1 MKVGILFS
9 GGKDSTYAAY
19 IAKKQ
24 GHELTCLI
32 TMMPESSESYLF
44 HYPNIAWTD
53 LQSKALGVPLV
64 KTKLKT
70 VGESEVHELAN
81 AIKKAKEKHFFEGI
95 VTGGLASRYQKD
107 RIEKVCNDAG
117 LKALSP
123 SWMMD
128 PEEYMLNI
136 IKSGFKVMIVGVAAE
151 GFDINWLGR
160 IINEEMIDELKKLN
174 RRFEI
179 NINFEGGEAE
189 TYTLD
194 SPIFKKRIEVEKTK
208 KHWFK
213 DYGFLEIKAAR
224 LVKKALNAQ
233 KS

>member
-1 MKVGILFS
+1 MKVGILYS

-19 IAKKQ
+19 IAKQQ

-32 TMMPESSESYLF
+32 TMIPESSESYLF
-44 HYPNIAWTD
+44 HYPNIDWTD
-53 LQSKALGVPLV
+53 LQSQALDIPIV
-64 KTKLKT
+64 KTNLRT
-70 VGESEVHELAN
+70 VGESEVQELAK

-95 VTGGLASRYQKD
+95 VTGGLASVYQKD
-107 RIEKVCNDAG
+107 RIEAVCNDAG
-117 LKALSP
+117 LKTLSP

-151 GFDINWLGR
+151 GLDITWLGR
-160 IINEEMIDELKKLN
+160 IINKEMINELKKLN
-174 RRFEI
+174 RSFEI

-194 SPIFKKRIEVEKTK
+194 SPLFKKRIEVQETT
-208 KHWFK
+208 KHWFNH
-213 DYGFLEIKAAR
+213 YGFLEIKAAR
-224 LVKKALNAQ
+224 LVDKTPNTQ

>member
-1 MKVGILFS
+1 MKVGILYS

-19 IAKKQ
+19 IAKKR
-24 GHELTCLI
+24 GHELSCLI
-32 TMMPESSESYLF
+32 TMMPESSDSYLF

-53 LQSKALGVPLV
+53 LQSKAIGVPLV

-70 VGESEVHELAN
+70 VGESEVSELAK
-81 AIKKAKEKHFFEGI
+81 AIKKAKEKHFFEGV
-95 VTGGLASRYQKD
+95 VTGGLASVYQKE
-107 RIEKVCNDAG
+107 RIEAVCNDAG
-117 LKALSP
+117 LKTISP

-128 PEEYMLNI
+128 PEKYMMNI
-136 IKSGFKVMIVGVAAE
+136 IKSGFEVMIVGVAAE
-151 GFDINWLGR
+151 GLDINWLGR
-160 IINEEMIDELKKLN
+160 IINEDMIDELKKLN

-194 SPIFKKRIEVEKTK
+194 SPLFNKRIEVQETK
-208 KHWFK
+208 KHWF
-213 DYGFLEIKAAR
+213 DHYGFLEIKAAR
-224 LVKKALNAQ
+224 LVDKPLNAQ

>member
-1 MKVGILFS
+1 MKVGILYS

-19 IAKKQ
+19 IAKQQ

-32 TMMPESSESYLF
+32 TMIPESSESYLF
-44 HYPNIAWTD
+44 HYPNIDWTD
-53 LQSKALGVPLV
+53 LQSQALDIPIV

-70 VGESEVHELAN
+70 VGESEVQELAK
-81 AIKKAKEKHFFEGI
+81 AIKKAKEKHFFEGV

-107 RIEKVCNDAG
+107 RIEAVCNEAG
-117 LKALSP
+117 LKAISP
-123 SWMMD
+123 SWMTN
-128 PEEYMLNI
+128 PEEYMQNI

-151 GFDINWLGR
+151 GLDINWLGR
-160 IINEEMIDELKKLN
+160 IINEGMIKELKELN
-174 RRFEI
+174 SRFDI

-194 SPIFKKRIEVEKTK
+194 SPIFKKRIEVQQMK
-208 KHWFK
+208 KYWFHN
-213 DYGFLEIKAAR
+213 YGFLEIKAAK
-224 LVKKALNAQ
+224 LVDKTLNTQ

>member
-1 MKVGILFS
+1 LKVGILYS

-19 IAKKQ
+19 IAKQQ
-24 GHELTCLI
+24 GHEISCLI

-44 HYPNIAWTD
+44 HYPNISWTD
-53 LQSKALGVPLV
+53 LQSQALGVPIV
-64 KTKLKT
+64 KTKIKN
-70 VGESEVHELAN
+70 VGESEVLELAK

-107 RIEKVCNDAG
+107 RIEAVCSDAG
-117 LKALSP
+117 LQALSP

-128 PEEYMLNI
+128 PEKYMLNI

-151 GFDINWLGR
+151 GLDINWLGR
-160 IINEEMIDELKKLN
+160 IITEEMIDELKKLKSC
-174 RRFEI
+174 FDI

-194 SPIFKKRIEVEKTK
+194 APIFRKRIEVQKME
-208 KHWFK
+208 KHWFNY
-213 DYGFLEIKAAR
+213 YGFLEIKAAK
-224 LVKKALNAQ
+224 LVGKALTTQ